1 MTSDSDEPASPMT
14 VTGIAMVT
22 GTMTTFSFW
31 LLQNMPMLARIG

>member
-14 VTGIAMVT
+14 VMGIAMVT